1 MGARRILGVDPGLRT
16 TGYGVVEVRDGAFG
30 LIEGGVL
37 QPNPKHRLE
46 QRLVQLHDA
55 IVEVVRATRPDCMV
69 VEELWTAYE
78 HPQTAVLMGHAR
90 GVLVLAAGAHGI
102 AVHDL
107 AHTSVKRAIAG
118 SGSATKAQVNGM
130 IVQLLGLAAP
140 PRPDD
145 VSDALA
151 LAIAFANVEAQRD
164 RFAELGVVM
173 PQRRS
178 HPPHTSLRAPSGNR
192 AKSSS

>member
-1 MGARRILGVDPGLRT
+1 MTVRRILGVDPGLRT
-16 TGYGVVEVRDGAFG
+16 TGYGVVETRDGALR

-37 QPNPKHRLE
+37 QPNPKHALAD
-46 QRLVQLHDA
+46 RLVQLHDA
-55 IVEVVRATRPDCMV
+55 MVEVVRATRPDCMV

-90 GVLVLAAGAHGI
+90 GVLVLAAGSHGVL
-102 AVHDL
+102 VHDL
-107 AHTSVKRAIAG
+107 AHAMVKRALVG
-118 SGSATKAQVNGM
+118 SGSASKAQVKGM
-130 IVQLLGLAAP
+130 VVRLLGLTAP

-151 LAIAFANVEAQRD
+151 LAVAFSNVEAQRD

-173 PQRRS
+173 PPRRS
-178 HPPHTSLRAPSGNR
+178 RATR
-192 AKSSS
+192 LA

>member
-1 MGARRILGVDPGLRT
+1 MNRRILGVDPGLRT
-16 TGYGVVEVRDGAFG
+16 TGYGVIEVRGDALA

-37 QPNPKHRLE
+37 QPNPALPLE

-55 IVEVVRATRPDCMV
+55 MVEVVRATRPACMV
-69 VEELWTAYE
+69 IEELWTSYE

-90 GVLVLAAGAHGI
+90 GVIALAAGTHGVAVAH
-102 AVHDL
+102 L
-107 AHTSVKRAIAG
+107 AHTVVKRALAG
-118 SGSATKAQVNGM
+118 SGSARKAQVKGM
-130 IVQLLGLAAP
+130 VVQRLGLSAP
-140 PRPDD
+140 PQPDD

-173 PQRRS
+173 APRRS
-178 HPPHTSLRAPSGNR
+178 HAARLTARQSRDAL
-192 AKSSS
+192 

>member
-1 MGARRILGVDPGLRT
+1 MGSRRILGVDPGLRT
-16 TGYGVVEVRDGAFG
+16 TGYGVVEVSDGAFR

-37 QPNPKHRLE
+37 QPDVHAALERRL
-46 QRLVQLHDA
+46 LQLHDGM
-55 IVEVVRATRPDCMV
+55 VEVVRATRPDCMV

-78 HPQTAVLMGHAR
+78 HPRTAVLMGHAR
-90 GVLVLAAGAHGI
+90 GVLALVAGAHGI
-102 AVHDL
+102 AMHDL
-107 AHTSVKRAIAG
+107 AHASVKRAVTG
-118 SGSATKAQVNGM
+118 SGSATKAQVKGM
-130 IVQLLGLAAP
+130 VVQLLGLAAP
-140 PRPDD
+140 PQPDD

-178 HPPHTSLRAPSGNR
+178 RATR
-192 AKSSS
+192 LA

>member
-1 MGARRILGVDPGLRT
+1 MSARRILGVDPGLRT
-16 TGYGVVEVRDGAFG
+16 TGYGVVEARDGALR

-37 QPNPKHRLE
+37 QPNPKAPLE
-46 QRLVQLHDA
+46 RRLVELHDA
-55 IVEVVRATRPDCMV
+55 MTEVVRATRPDAMV

-90 GVLVLAAGAHGI
+90 GVLALVAGTHGV
-102 AVHDL
+102 ALHDL
-107 AHTSVKRAIAG
+107 AHASVKRALTG
-118 SGSATKAQVNGM
+118 NGSAAKSQVKGM
-130 IVQLLGLAAP
+130 VVQLLGLAAP
-140 PRPDD
+140 PQPDD

-151 LAIAFANVEAQRD
+151 LAIAFANVEAQRG

-178 HPPHTSLRAPSGNR
+178 RATR
-192 AKSSS
+192 LA

>member
-1 MGARRILGVDPGLRT
+1 MSTRRILGVDPGLRT
-16 TGYGVVEVRDGAFG
+16 TGYGVVEVTDGTLR

-37 QPNPKHRLE
+37 QPDPKAELAR
-46 QRLVQLHDA
+46 RLVQLHEA
-55 IVEVVRATRPDCMV
+55 MVAVLRATQPHCMV

-90 GVLVLAAGAHGI
+90 GVLTLAAGANGV

-107 AHTSVKRAIAG
+107 AHASVKRALTG
-118 SGSATKAQVNGM
+118 SGSATKTQVKGM
-130 IVQLLGLAAP
+130 VVQLLGLPAP
-140 PRPDD
+140 PHPDD

-178 HPPHTSLRAPSGNR
+178 RATR
-192 AKSSS
+192 LA

>member
-1 MGARRILGVDPGLRT
+1 VTPRRILGVDPGLRT
-16 TGYGVVEVRDGAFG
+16 TGYGVIEVRDGAPH

-37 QPNPKHRLE
+37 QPNPKHALE

-55 IVEVVRATRPDCMV
+55 MVEVVRATRPDCMV
-69 VEELWTAYE
+69 LEELWTAYE

-90 GVLVLAAGAHGI
+90 GVLALAAGANGVPVQHI
-102 AVHDL
+102 AHS
-107 AHTSVKRAIAG
+107 AVKRALAG
-118 SGSATKAQVNGM
+118 SGAATKSQVKGM
-130 IVQLLGLAAP
+130 VVRLLGLSAP
-140 PRPDD
+140 PEPDD

-151 LAIAFANVEAQRD
+151 LAIAFANVESQRD

-178 HPPHTSLRAPSGNR
+178 RPARLA
-192 AKSSS
+192 